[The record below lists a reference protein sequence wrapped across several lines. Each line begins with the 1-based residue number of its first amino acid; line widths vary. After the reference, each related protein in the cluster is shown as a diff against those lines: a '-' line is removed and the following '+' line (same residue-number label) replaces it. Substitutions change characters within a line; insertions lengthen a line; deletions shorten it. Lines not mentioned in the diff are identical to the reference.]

1 MKEAILCFK
10 SGEDWIT
17 TVTGLYEDL
26 ALWQHPTMHCEKEKC
41 ASLMMS
47 QVFSL
52 GKDRSMFFFA
62 SCSFQVFS
70 SSCNLLFKTWWY
82 NSRNLE
88 RCLWQTDCNFFALC
102 PFELRLWCYVTVK
115 QCDGELLPNSRIT
128 TVYPPSAV
136 CALALAAS
144 SLCFTWIP
152 PRVCVT
158 SGLVCLGGPC
168 HRMLNLLLPQREFSW
183 VS

>member
-115 QCDGELLPNSRIT
+115 QCDGELLPNRAESLQFT
-128 TVYPPSAV
+128 LHLQFVLWPSLPA
-136 CALALAAS
+136 
-144 SLCFTWIP
+144 
-152 PRVCVT
+152 PRV
-158 SGLVCLGGPC
+158 SLASHLVSVWL
-168 HRMLNLLLPQREFSW
+168 QD
-183 VS
+183 